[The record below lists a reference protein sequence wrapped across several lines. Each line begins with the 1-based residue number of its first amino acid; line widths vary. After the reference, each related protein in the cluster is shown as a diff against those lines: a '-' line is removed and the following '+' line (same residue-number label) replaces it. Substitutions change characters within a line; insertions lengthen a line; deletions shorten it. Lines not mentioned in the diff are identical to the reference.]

1 MVQNLPDNKSIYKN
15 EDGTWK
21 TPDEVGD
28 NAVVDFAQILYYC
41 DTSDTSVAGNAFG
54 GGMFNNV
61 HYFNAVKVN
70 KLQGNSKSATMT
82 TGEPNKNWYYVDVCY
97 DDVNTE
103 CMAQTRVEN
112 AGDSAWPRPALRTQ
126 ATCAMST
133 SWFLPP
139 VWKAVTAS
147 TMITLTR
154 CTMAT
159 PTPRTRIPMWMM
171 TAMLC

>member
-1 MVQNLPDNKSIYKN
+1 
-15 EDGTWK
+15 
-21 TPDEVGD
+21 
-28 NAVVDFAQILYYC
+28 
-41 DTSDTSVAGNAFG
+41 
-54 GGMFNNV
+54 MFNNV

-70 KLQGNSKSATMT
+70 KLQGDSNSATMT

-112 AGDSAWPRPALRTQ
+112 AGDLRHVNF
-126 ATCAMST
+126 
-133 SWFLPP
+133 WFLPP

-159 PTPRTRIPMWMM
+159 PTPRTRILMWIK

>member
-1 MVQNLPDNKSIYKN
+1 MVQNLPDNKEIYKKTV
-15 EDGTWK
+15 DGKEVWK

-70 KLQGNSKSATMT
+70 KLQGDSNSATMT
-82 TGEPNKNWYYVDVCY
+82 TGEANKNWYYVDVCY

-103 CMAQTRVEN
+103 WH
-112 AGDSAWPRPALRTQ
+112 GPDPR
-126 ATCAMST
+126 
-133 SWFLPP
+133 
-139 VWKAVTAS
+139 
-147 TMITLTR
+147 
-154 CTMAT
+154 
-159 PTPRTRIPMWMM
+159 
-171 TAMLC
+171 